1 MFGIDEQWNHE
12 LLSFLVVSSTAGSL
26 TRDLS
31 PTREELEPT
40 DGALL
45 LSSPSSLFTALS
57 FASSETRGLCRTALS
72 VSAIS
77 VRLFGDDMR
86 KNVLAPQSL
95 WFATNLIIQ
104 HWSLKC
110 RYTLFSEY
118 HIVETANEF

>member
-31 PTREELEPT
+31 LTREELEPT

-57 FASSETRGLCRTALS
+57 FASSETRGFCRMALS
-72 VSAIS
+72 VSAIF
-77 VRLFGDDMR
+77 VRLIGMTWWG
-86 KNVLAPQSL
+86 NMLAPHPP
-95 WFATNLIIQ
+95 WYAPHLI
-104 HWSLKC
+104 
-110 RYTLFSEY
+110 F
-118 HIVETANEF
+118 